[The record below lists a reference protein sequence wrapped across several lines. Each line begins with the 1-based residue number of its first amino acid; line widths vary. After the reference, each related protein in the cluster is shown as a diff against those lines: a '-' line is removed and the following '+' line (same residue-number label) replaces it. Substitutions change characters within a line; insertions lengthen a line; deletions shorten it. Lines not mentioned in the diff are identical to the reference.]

1 MAEKG
6 PILRSGT
13 VTNRTTTIGT
23 FASSTGLPP
32 ESYTTSFIN
41 QNIGIFD
48 GHDTPSGF
56 VGLRTSG
63 LSLTGGYA
71 AVVAYNS
78 ISIMPSI
85 SGNALSFASAN
96 APITGSNP
104 GTTLPTPPAVT
115 VYYKMVGYYTT
126 GAVYE
131 SFVTTGSPA
140 ASSTTNPNTGHALIN
155 TFVAQSWTSGS

>member
-1 MAEKG
+1 MVEKG

-13 VTNRTTTIGT
+13 VTNKTTTIGT

-48 GHDTPSGF
+48 GHDAPSGF

-63 LSLTGGYA
+63 FSLTGGNSI
-71 AVVAYNS
+71 VVSYNS
-78 ISIMPSI
+78 VAMIPSI
-85 SGNALSFASAN
+85 NGNAASFGSN
-96 APITGSNP
+96 NSPITNSNA
-104 GTTLPTPPAVT
+104 GTSLPTPAGAT
-115 VYYKMVGYYTT
+115 VYYKMTGFYVT

-131 SFVTTGSPA
+131 SFVVTGSPTSA
-140 ASSTTNPNTGHALIN
+140 STTNPNTGHALIN
-155 TFVAQSWTSGS
+155 TFVSQTWTATS